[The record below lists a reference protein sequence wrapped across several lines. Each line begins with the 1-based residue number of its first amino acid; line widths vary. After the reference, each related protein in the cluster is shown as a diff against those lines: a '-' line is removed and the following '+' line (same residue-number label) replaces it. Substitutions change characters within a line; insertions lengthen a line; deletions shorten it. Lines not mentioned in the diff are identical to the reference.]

1 MQIAQTRKVI
11 IDFNKRGTPCF
22 GEDKPMEEMP
32 LWFKLVIYAT
42 VGLTALYAVVGMI
55 QSVLQS

>member
-1 MQIAQTRKVI
+1 
-11 IDFNKRGTPCF
+11 
-22 GEDKPMEEMP
+22 MEEMP

-42 VGLTALYAVVGMI
+42 VGFTVLYALYGVI

>member
-1 MQIAQTRKVI
+1 
-11 IDFNKRGTPCF
+11 
-22 GEDKPMEEMP
+22 MEEMP